1 MIEGFFV
8 DAAHA
13 FASVNSEEQKPE
25 GEMHCTGEGAMEH
38 ENTEE
43 SFATRGYPLGA
54 GQRDLAGMI
63 ARVISLVLV
72 LLLVS
77 FFGQYFWNTYV
88 TKIITIAKPATSVM
102 QILGLF
108 VFLRL
113 MFP

>member
-1 MIEGFFV
+1 MIEGFLV

-13 FASVNSEEQKPE
+13 FASAPTEEKQPE

-38 ENTEE
+38 DEN
-43 SFATRGYPLGA
+43 FATRGYPVGA

-63 ARVISLVLV
+63 ARVVSLVLV

-88 TKIITIAKPATSVM
+88 TKIVTIAKPATSVM

-108 VFLRL
+108 VFIRL